1 MICVNVV
8 IDQSNTN
15 NCWWDLCFIDNVFKI
30 VGRIHALYIIYL
42 NDMTGSK
49 GLVNMTKIFH
59 RGDSIALLTN
69 VCLRLGVCN
78 MGLGYRVVF
87 CNAQMKSQR
96 IKKI

>member
-49 GLVNMTKIFH
+49 GLVNIAKILH
-59 RGDSIALLTN
+59 KKGDSIAALN
-69 VCLRLGVCN
+69 DVWLRLGYVLW
-78 MGLGYRVVF
+78 GLVIEWSFATR
-87 CNAQMKSQR
+87 K
-96 IKKI
+96 